1 MVHDVLF
8 FPDVGDKPINDYQ
21 VSTPIN
27 VPMLLE
33 MLEGRYADYEYIKSG
48 FLNGF
53 TLGLIP
59 NPSLKSSHK
68 KSNRNVAELK
78 RKLKVELDSGRIIGP
93 FSEKPISNMMT
104 SPIYVIPKPNTT
116 KWRMIFD
123 LSAPKGFSVNQN
135 SPKANRTVKYCT
147 IKSVINLA
155 TSLDSR
161 EVHFAKLD
169 ITDAYRL
176 VPMAKSQWKYLGLKL
191 ENDYY
196 IDIL

>member
-1 MVHDVLF
+1 MLF
-8 FPDVGDKPINDYQ
+8 R
-21 VSTPIN
+21 S
-27 VPMLLE
+27 
-33 MLEGRYADYEYIKSG
+33 
-48 FLNGF
+48 
-53 TLGLIP
+53 
-59 NPSLKSSHK
+59 
-68 KSNRNVAELK
+68 
-78 RKLKVELDSGRIIGP
+78 

-135 SPKANRTVKYCT
+135 IPEANRAVKYFT
-147 IKSVINLA
+147 IKSVINFA
-155 TSLDSR
+155 TWLDSS